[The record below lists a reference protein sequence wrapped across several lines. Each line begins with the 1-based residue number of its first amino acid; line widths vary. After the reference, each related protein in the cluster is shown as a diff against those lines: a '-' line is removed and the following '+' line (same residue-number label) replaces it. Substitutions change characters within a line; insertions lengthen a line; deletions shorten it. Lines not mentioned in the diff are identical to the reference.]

1 MATGTGLVGAEP
13 SLTTDVQQVGRVL
26 LIAGSG
32 DGVEQIRVWL
42 VGIGYRVDVFGEAE
56 AALSALGTLHPDA
69 ILLATYLPG
78 LGGIETLARLRRS
91 YARVPVVMLLSDA
104 SPKVISAMMQMGA
117 YDFISTPVDQAKLL
131 TVTRNAIERGRM
143 ALRLHQLER
152 EAEGRGYEGLIGSSR
167 VMKELFRQ
175 LDQIASS
182 EVSILLLGE
191 SGTGKELVAR
201 SIHANSGRAAG
212 PFVALNC
219 AAIAETLQESEL
231 FGHEKGAFTGATA
244 RRSGKFEQASGGTLF
259 LDEVAEL
266 SPSLQAKL
274 LRALQERRFYRVG
287 GDAEIR
293 SDFRLVAASHRDLV
307 NEVRAGRFRE
317 DLFFRIAVYELEIP
331 PLRDRESDLMMLAE
345 EFVRLYAPG
354 RKLEFSTEVISLL
367 QDYRWPGNVREL
379 QNAMQRAAVSCTG
392 GTIAA
397 KDLPRTIRGGDRW
410 GDSRPPYSP
419 ADSRPPY
426 APSDSRPP
434 FASPDARTH
443 AASDPG
449 SAWSRGSGRAPL
461 PWSPDASNVPG
472 IWGNDQFGETPL
484 PRFSAINTS
493 NLAAVASNEGSD
505 LIRLDELERQAI
517 ERAMQHAGGQVTE
530 ACRMLGISRAT
541 LYRKLEKFG
550 LR

>member
-1 MATGTGLVGAEP
+1 M
-13 SLTTDVQQVGRVL
+13 
-26 LIAGSG
+26 
-32 DGVEQIRVWL
+32 RVWL
-42 VGIGYRVDVFGEAE
+42 AGVGYRVDVFGEAE
-56 AALSALGTLHPDA
+56 AALSALGVLHPDA

-91 YARVPVVMLLSDA
+91 HARVPVVMLLSDA
-104 SPKVISAMMQMGA
+104 SPTVISAMMQMGA
-117 YDFISTPVDQAKLL
+117 YDFVSTPIDQAKLL
-131 TVTRNAIERGRM
+131 TVARNAIERGRM

-152 EAEGRGYEGLIGSSR
+152 EAEGRGYEGLIGTSR

-175 LDQIASS
+175 LDQLASS

-201 SIHANSGRAAG
+201 SIHSNSGRAAG

-231 FGHEKGAFTGATA
+231 FGHEKGSFTGATA
-244 RRSGKFEQASGGTLF
+244 RRSGKFELASGGTLF

-287 GDAEIR
+287 GDCEVR

-307 NEVRAGRFRE
+307 AEVRAGRFRE

-331 PLRDRESDLMMLAE
+331 PLRDRENDRMVLAE
-345 EFVRLYAPG
+345 EFVKLYAAG
-354 RKLEFSTEVISLL
+354 RRLEFSAEVVSLL
-367 QDYRWPGNVREL
+367 QDYQWPGNVREL
-379 QNAMQRAAVSCTG
+379 QNAMQRAAVSCIGDVIMPT
-392 GTIAA
+392 
-397 KDLPRTIRGGDRW
+397 DLPRTIRGGDFW
-410 GDSRPPYSP
+410 GDSRPPVGP

-426 APSDSRPP
+426 SAADSRPP
-434 FASPDARTH
+434 HAPADTRPPLAYLDAR
-443 AASDPG
+443 S
-449 SAWSRGSGRAPL
+449 SL
-461 PWSPDASNVPG
+461 LWSPDASSVPG
-472 IWGNDQFGETPL
+472 IWGGEHSSETPL
-484 PRFSAINTS
+484 PHFSPDTGPILMPRGAT
-493 NLAAVASNEGSD
+493 EGSD
-505 LIRLDELERQAI
+505 MIRLDEMERQAI
-517 ERAMQHAGGQVTE
+517 ERAMQQSGGQVTE

-541 LYRKLEKFG
+541 LYRKLEKYG